1 MLEPSPDLARAWHR
15 ALAAVRQELRGP
27 AFDLWIDDVAPVG
40 YRNGVVQ
47 LAVPNPFVQEL
58 MSHRYAVPLRRALSE
73 AIGEPLE
80 VDFLVA
86 DPHPAANARP
96 PRVTAEERLFPDPD
110 ETAEVD
116 FAPSPLNPRF
126 TFDTFVVGAS
136 NRFPHA
142 AAQAVARSPAKRYNP
157 LFLYG
162 GVGLGKTHL
171 TQAIGHLVHELHPEL
186 NVVYVQ
192 GETFLYHF
200 VTSIREDRTAEFR
213 RRYRNV
219 DVWLVDDFQFLA
231 SRERTRTEAE
241 FFHTFNALYE
251 TNKQIVITSDR
262 PPKDLLIDDR
272 LRTRFEGGLVSDIK
286 PPDIETRL
294 AILQKRA
301 AEDRLLVPDDVLM
314 YIAQVV
320 SDSIRVLEGALVKVV
335 ATASLMN
342 EEVTIQ
348 MARDCLRDYSLGEQR
363 HLGISAQAI
372 QEAVARH
379 YGLDPSGLTGKSRR
393 QEVALAR
400 QVAMYLCREV
410 LGSSFA
416 EIGQHFDRDHSTVMH
431 ACSKIGQLLSDN
443 DAEVAAAVSS
453 ITERIEL
460 HGLQ

>member
-1 MLEPSPDLARAWHR
+1 MSEPSADLARAWHR
-15 ALAAVRQELRGP
+15 ALAGIRQEVRGP
-27 AFDLWIDDVAPVG
+27 AFDLWIDDVAPLG

-58 MSHRYAVPLRRALSE
+58 MTKRYAAALQRALSD

-80 VDFLVA
+80 VDFQIA
-86 DPHPAANARP
+86 AQPTAPPTAPPAADR
-96 PRVTAEERLFPDPD
+96 TLFTEP
-110 ETAEVD
+110 AGEVD

-126 TFDTFVVGAS
+126 AFETFVVGAS

-142 AAQAVARSPAKRYNP
+142 AAQAVARSPAKHYNP
-157 LFLYG
+157 LFLHG

-171 TQAIGHLVHELHPEL
+171 MQAIGHLVRELHPQL
-186 NVVYVQ
+186 NVVYVS

-219 DVWLVDDFQFLA
+219 DVWLVDDFQFVA

-272 LRTRFEGGLVSDIK
+272 LRSRFEWGLVTDIK
-286 PPDIETRL
+286 PPDSETRL

-301 AEDRLLVPDDVLM
+301 AEDNLHVPDEVLM
-314 YIAQVV
+314 YVAQVV

-335 ATASLMN
+335 ASASLMH
-342 EEVTIQ
+342 EEVTLEL
-348 MARDCLRDYSLGEQR
+348 ARECLRDYSLGDR
-363 HLGISAQAI
+363 HRGTTAETI
-372 QEAVARH
+372 QQAVARH
-379 YGLDPSGLTGKSRR
+379 YGLDPAVLVGKSRR

-400 QVAMYLCREV
+400 QVGMYLCREV
-410 LGSSFA
+410 LGTSYND
-416 EIGQHFDRDHSTVMH
+416 IGMHFGRDHSTVMH
-431 ACSKIGQLLSDN
+431 ACNKISELLSGN
-443 DAEVAAAVSS
+443 DADVSAAVSG
-453 ITERIEL
+453 ITEKIEL
-460 HGLQ
+460 QGLE